1 VHTLT
6 VRRRVTAPGR
16 RLWQE
21 TDSGEVVNAR

>member
-21 TDSGEVVNAR
+21 TDSGEVV